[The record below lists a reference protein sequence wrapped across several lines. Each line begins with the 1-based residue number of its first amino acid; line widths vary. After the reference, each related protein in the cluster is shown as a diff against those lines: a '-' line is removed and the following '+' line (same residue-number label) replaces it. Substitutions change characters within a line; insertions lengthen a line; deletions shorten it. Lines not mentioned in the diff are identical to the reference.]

1 MPSERKGF
9 DEHKYM
15 RAEAAAL
22 RKRVRMFRGRLYLE
36 VGGKFYNDNH
46 AARVLPGYDPDTKVR
61 LLQKFG
67 SRLQLVQCIS
77 ALMINRGKCRGE
89 TRVLYSDQ
97 LVKDVRELRRRG
109 METEAVFISRVS
121 PRTRRAA
128 DAMARR
134 IAREFGRGIRI
145 LRGYEIAGYPR
156 DLKAVL
162 CDRGYGRQDYL
173 RCKTGITA
181 VTAPGPGSGKM
192 AFCMAQM
199 YNDRRR
205 GIRSGYAKIETFPV
219 WNLPL
224 AHPVNVAY
232 EAATADIGDYNVID
246 RRHKAA
252 YGLTAVNYN
261 RDAENFAVMKRIID
275 AMTDSRDPLRR
286 YRSPTDMGIGCTRA
300 GIVADGIVRQSAEV
314 EIIRRYWDCRHA
326 FESGRADAAMM
337 RRMERVLDKI

>member
-1 MPSERKGF
+1 MPVLQKGF
-9 DEHKYM
+9 DERKYM
-15 RAEAAAL
+15 CAESAAL
-22 RKRVRMFRGRLYLE
+22 RRRVRLFHGRLYLE
-36 VGGKFYNDNH
+36 IGGKFYNDNH

-61 LLQKFG
+61 LLRKFG
-67 SRLQLVQCIS
+67 GRLQLVQCIS
-77 ALMINRGKCRGE
+77 ALMINQGKFRGE
-89 TRVLYSDQ
+89 THVLYSDQ
-97 LVKDVRELRRRG
+97 LVRDVRELRRRG

-134 IAREFGRGIRI
+134 IAREFGRGIKI
-145 LRGYEIAGYPR
+145 LRGYEIPRYPR

-162 CDRGYGRQDYL
+162 GDQGYAREGYL
-173 RCKTGITA
+173 RCRTGITA

-199 YNDRRR
+199 YDDRRR

-246 RRHKAA
+246 RRHEAA
-252 YGLTAVNYN
+252 YGVKAVNYN

-275 AMTDSRDPLRR
+275 AMTTKNDPLRR
-286 YRSPTDMGIGCTRA
+286 YRSPTDMGIGCTKA
-300 GIVADGIVRQSAEV
+300 GIIADDMVRQSAEA
-314 EIIRRYWDCRHA
+314 EIIRRYWECRHA
-326 FESGRADAAMM
+326 FESGRADAATM

>member
-1 MPSERKGF
+1 MPVPQKGF
-9 DEHKYM
+9 DERRYM
-15 RAEAAAL
+15 RAESEAL
-22 RKRVRMFRGRLYLE
+22 RKRVRMFHGRLYLE

-61 LLQKFG
+61 LLRKFG
-67 SRLQLVQCIS
+67 DRLQLVQCIS
-77 ALMINRGKCRGE
+77 ALMINQGKFRGE

-134 IAREFGRGIRI
+134 IAREFGRGIKI
-145 LRGYEIAGYPR
+145 LRGYEIPDYPR
-156 DLKAVL
+156 DIKAIL
-162 CDRGYGRQDYL
+162 GDQGYIKEGYL
-173 RCKTGITA
+173 QCRTGITA

-199 YNDRRR
+199 FDDRRR
-205 GIRSGYAKIETFPV
+205 GVRSGYAKIETFPV

-224 AHPVNVAY
+224 RHPVNVAY
-232 EAATADIGDYNVID
+232 EAATADIGDYNVLD

-252 YGLTAVNYN
+252 YGRAAVNYN

-275 AMTDSRDPLRR
+275 AMTAKNDPLRR
-286 YRSPTDMGIGCTRA
+286 YRSPTDMGIGCTKA
-300 GIVADGIVRQSAEV
+300 GITDDRAVREAAETEV
-314 EIIRRYWDCRHA
+314 LRRYWDCIHA
-326 FESGRADAAMM
+326 FESGRADAATMQ
-337 RRMERVLDKI
+337 RMESVLGRI